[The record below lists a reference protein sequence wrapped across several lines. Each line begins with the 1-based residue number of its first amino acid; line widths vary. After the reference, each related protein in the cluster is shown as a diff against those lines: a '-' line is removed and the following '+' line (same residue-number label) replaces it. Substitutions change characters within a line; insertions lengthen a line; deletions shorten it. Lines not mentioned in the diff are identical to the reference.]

1 MMQRVAVSSAI
12 TAACFLAVGGVAT
25 AAGPKQDLVPGTGQR
40 FFPGPFGTFSS
51 QFHVNAIGG
60 RTHVRGGTLGRVDT
74 PIGTVRIRS
83 SVYCVTAVGNQAI
96 IGVC

>member
-1 MMQRVAVSSAI
+1 MKRVVVSSAI
-12 TAACFLAVGGVAT
+12 VAACFLAIGGVAT
-25 AAGPKQDLVPGTGQR
+25 AAGPEQDLVTGTGQGL
-40 FFPGPFGTFSS
+40 FPGPFGTFSS

-60 RTHVRGGTLGRVDT
+60 RTHVRGGTLGRFDT

-83 SVYCVTAVGNQAI
+83 SVYRVTAVGNQAI